1 MFLETS
7 KEIVTLF
14 EFTVFIKKT
23 IYIHDHLIGEEDQDF
38 HLKLIF
44 VF

>member
-1 MFLETS
+1 MLLKTL
-7 KEIVTLF
+7 KKIVTLF

-38 HLKLIF
+38 HLKL
-44 VF
+44 VFGF